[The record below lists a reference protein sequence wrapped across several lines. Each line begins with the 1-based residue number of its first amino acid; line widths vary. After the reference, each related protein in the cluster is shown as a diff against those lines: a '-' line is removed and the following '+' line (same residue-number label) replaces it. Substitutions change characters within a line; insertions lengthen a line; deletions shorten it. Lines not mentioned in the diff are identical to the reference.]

1 MLTAAA
7 LKLNKEQAEA
17 ASRLWQSDTRALQ
30 IIAGAGSGKTTALT
44 AAILSAIEAGYAPE
58 RIAALTF
65 SRRAAH
71 ELRERLKGHAAAPG
85 FCGTIHS
92 LAWRLI
98 REGGNPPRLIQNAQA
113 KRAEIA
119 RGLFAHYA
127 HVPEKILLREDFL
140 SEDEL
145 RLLHA
150 AYNAWLVSANRI
162 DFDGMISRAAAEKS
176 GDGRFDVVFVDEFQD
191 TSPDQFEFIRSL
203 NAKKYFVVGDDWQ
216 SIYRFR
222 GADVALT
229 RDFRKLVPESERLY
243 LVNNYRSGGNIVKLG
258 NGVIKRS
265 KDFVPKRLKAT
276 NPAADRILCLHTRA
290 ENATAAWQKFRAALS
305 ENQAPSSLQQVMRE
319 KVAILVRTNAQRL
332 LLERNK
338 PENCEILTI
347 HKSKGLEFD
356 NVLVF
361 GIAEHSMPHRDNDFD
376 EEVRILYVA
385 LTRARKF
392 LGFVAWENGDS
403 RSVFLPYLMRNSRI
417 VYF

>member
-1 MLTAAA
+1 MLAAA
-7 LKLNKEQAEA
+7 GIKLNREQAEA
-17 ASRLWQSDTRALQ
+17 AGRLWHSDTPALQ
-30 IIAGAGSGKTTALT
+30 IIAGAGSGKTTTLA
-44 AAILSAIEAGYAPE
+44 AAILSAMEAGYASE

-71 ELRERLKGHAAAPG
+71 ELRERLKASVPG
-85 FCGTIHS
+85 FCGTIHA
-92 LAWRLI
+92 LAWQLI
-98 REGGNPPRLIQNAQA
+98 REAGNPPRLVKNAGV

-119 RGLFAHYA
+119 GRLFMQYA
-127 HVPEKILLREDFL
+127 HVPEKVLLRADFL
-140 SEDEL
+140 SHEEQQ
-145 RLLHA
+145 LLNT
-150 AYNAWLVSANRI
+150 AYHEWLVVNHSI
-162 DFDGMISRAAAEKS
+162 DFDGMISRAAEAKS
-176 GDGRFDVVFVDEFQD
+176 GAGRFDVVFVDEFQD

-222 GADVALT
+222 GADVTLT
-229 RDFRKLVPESERLY
+229 RDFRKLVPASERLY
-243 LVNNYRSGGNIVKLG
+243 LVNNYRSGSNIVALG
-258 NGVIKRS
+258 NGLIKRS

-276 NPAADRILCLHTRA
+276 HPAAKNIVCLHTRA
-290 ENATAAWQKFRAALS
+290 ENATSAWQKFSAALRK
-305 ENQAPSSLQQVMRE
+305 NTLPAGLVATLRDR
-319 KVAILVRTNAQRL
+319 VAILVRTNAQRL

-361 GIAEHSMPHRDNDFD
+361 GIAEHSIPHRDNDFD

-385 LTRARKF
+385 LTRARRF
-392 LGFVAWENGDS
+392 LGFIAWENSSS
-403 RSVFLPYLMRNSRI
+403 RSVFLPYLMRRSSV

>member
-1 MLTAAA
+1 MRSSVD

-17 ASRLWQSDTRALQ
+17 ASRLWQSENRALQ
-30 IIAGAGSGKTTALT
+30 IIAGAGSGKTTTLT
-44 AAILSAIEAGYAPE
+44 AAILRAIEAGYAPE

-71 ELRERLKGHAAAPG
+71 ELRERLAQHVAKPG
-85 FCGTIHS
+85 FCGTIHA

-98 REGGNPPRLIQNAQA
+98 REAGNPPRLIKNAGTF
-113 KRAEIA
+113 RAEIA
-119 RGLFAHYA
+119 RRLFAHYS
-127 HVPEKILLREDFL
+127 HVPEKILLRADFL
-140 SEDEL
+140 RQDERQQL
-145 RLLHA
+145 DA
-150 AYNAWLVSANRI
+150 AYHDWLVSQHII
-162 DFDGMISRAAAEKS
+162 DFDGMISRASARRL
-176 GDGRFDVVFVDEFQD
+176 GDSRFDVVFVDEFQD

-222 GADVALT
+222 GADVELT
-229 RDFRKLVPESERLY
+229 RDFRKLMPESQRLY

-258 NGVIKRS
+258 NSIIRRS
-265 KDFVPKRLKAT
+265 KDFVNKRLKAT
-276 NPAADRILCLHTRA
+276 RGSAERIFCLHTRA
-290 ENATAAWQKFRAALS
+290 ENATAAWQKLRSALS
-305 ENQAPSSLQQVMRE
+305 ADRLPTRLRQVMRE
-319 KVAILVRTNAQRL
+319 RVSILVRTNAQRL
-332 LLERNK
+332 LLERDK
-338 PENCEILTI
+338 PGNCEILTI

-361 GIAEHSMPHRDNDFD
+361 GVAEHSIPHRDNDFD

-417 VYF
+417 AYF

>member
-1 MLTAAA
+1 MLTAAG

-17 ASRLWQSDTRALQ
+17 AGRLWRSDTPALQ
-30 IIAGAGSGKTTALT
+30 IIAGAGSGKTTTLA
-44 AAILSAIEAGYAPE
+44 AAILSAMEAGYASE

-71 ELRERLKGHAAAPG
+71 ELRERLQAAIPG
-85 FCGTIHS
+85 FCGTIHA

-98 REGGNPPRLIQNAQA
+98 REAGNPPRLVKDAGA

-119 RGLFAHYA
+119 RQLFAHYA
-127 HVPEKILLREDFL
+127 HVPEKILLRADFL
-140 SEDEL
+140 SHDE
-145 RLLHA
+145 RQLLNT
-150 AYNAWLVSANRI
+150 AYHEWLLANHRI
-162 DFDGMISRAAAEKS
+162 DFDGMISRAAAAKS
-176 GDGRFDVVFVDEFQD
+176 GEGRYDVVFVDEFQD

-203 NAKKYFVVGDDWQ
+203 AAKKYFVVGDDWQ

-222 GADVALT
+222 GADVTLT
-229 RDFRKLVPESERLY
+229 RDFRKLMPASERLY
-243 LVNNYRSGGNIVKLG
+243 LVNNYRSGSNIVSLG
-258 NGVIKRS
+258 NGIIKRS

-276 NPAADRILCLHTRA
+276 HPAAKNILCLHTRA
-290 ENATAAWQKFRAALS
+290 ENATAAWHKFSAALQK
-305 ENQAPSSLQQVMRE
+305 NALPSGLIAALRDRLV
-319 KVAILVRTNAQRL
+319 ILVRTNAQRL

-385 LTRARKF
+385 LTRARRF
-392 LGFVAWENGDS
+392 LGFVAWENGAS
-403 RSVFLPYLMRNSRI
+403 RSAFLPYLMRKTK
-417 VYF
+417 VAYF